1 VSGYRQSSFE
11 PNAWEPAGAPLR
23 PFNRW
28 QWLGVGLGLSG
39 AGLLA
44 VELAGR
50 SGLIALKLGDMSPLM
65 SLLCCAG
72 MLLVTSR
79 RAPVADPAA
88 YARKRKLALTAAG
101 IAAIVGCML
110 VILLSKGA

>member
-1 VSGYRQSSFE
+1 MSGYRQSSFE

-28 QWLGVGLGLSG
+28 QWLGVALGLSG
-39 AGLLA
+39 AALLA
-44 VELAGR
+44 VDLAGR
-50 SGLIALKLGDMSPLM
+50 SGLVPFHLRDSAPLM
-65 SLLCCAG
+65 SLLTCAG

-88 YARKRKLALTAAG
+88 YARKRKLALIAAG
-101 IAAIVGCML
+101 SAAIVGCVL